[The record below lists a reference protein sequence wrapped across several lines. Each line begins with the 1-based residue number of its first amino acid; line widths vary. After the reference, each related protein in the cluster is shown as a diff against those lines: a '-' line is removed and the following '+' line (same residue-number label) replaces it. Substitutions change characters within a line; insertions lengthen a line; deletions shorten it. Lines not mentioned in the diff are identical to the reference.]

1 MYLLLRDE
9 VFVFFTTFVELQKL
23 LKAKEHSNM
32 TNDDQS
38 VIEQA
43 VKKNDLLIQFFFKTL
58 YAADKKQFIRV
69 KDLKQK
75 DLEMARDTFEYLT
88 MLLPFL

>member
-1 MYLLLRDE
+1 
-9 VFVFFTTFVELQKL
+9 
-23 LKAKEHSNM
+23 M
-32 TNDDQS
+32 TEDDQL
-38 VIEQA
+38 VIDQA

-69 KDLKQK
+69 KDLKQE